1 MPRRNFILVLAIGF
15 VSLMCYEK
23 AQRNCYARIVIRVM
37 DKIETSFL
45 EEVNPQDLF
54 EGAIKGMVDRLG
66 DPNSAYIP
74 PAKEQEFDESIDRQ
88 FCGVGMEVGMDPTT
102 QQLTVLSPL
111 FGAPAYKAG
120 ILAGDVIQQI
130 DGKSTQG
137 LSLKDAVVRMRGE
150 PGSTVKLVISR
161 KGSPQPIEIEIVRAI
176 VQVDTVLGDV
186 RDADG
191 AWHLFLEDHPKI
203 GYLRISSFSRETP
216 EELLRAL
223 KWLTEHGMRG
233 LIVDLRNDPGGYLPA
248 AIAVCD
254 LFVDSG
260 VIVTTRD
267 RTKRIIGQEDAH
279 AEGTF
284 KGFPI
289 AVLVNGYS
297 ASAAEIVA
305 ACLQDHKRAVV
316 VGQRSYGKGTVQ
328 NVFELEG
335 DLGKL
340 KLTTATYWRPSG
352 KNINRREINRS
363 PDDEPADDEEKE
375 WGVKP
380 NEGYE
385 VVLEKDELLKLMQ
398 WRRQRDRP
406 ADNGKPVEDG
416 EEPFVD
422 RQLAKALEYV
432 TGKIGKGKSE
442 KK

>member
-1 MPRRNFILVLAIGF
+1 MPRRNFVLVLAVGL

-23 AQRNCYARIVIRVM
+23 AQRNCYARIVVRVM
-37 DKIETSFL
+37 DKIEANFV
-45 EEVNPQDLF
+45 EEVDPQDLF
-54 EGAIKGMVDRLG
+54 EGALDGIVSRLG

-74 PAKEQEFDESIDRQ
+74 PAKEQEFDETIDKQ
-88 FCGVGMEVGMDPTT
+88 FAGVGMEVGMDSKT

-120 ILAGDVIQQI
+120 ILAGDVILQI

-137 LSLKDAVVRMRGE
+137 LSLSDAVVRMRGE
-150 PGSTVKLVISR
+150 PGSAVTLVVAR
-161 KGSPQPIEIEIVRAI
+161 KGSPQPIEIKIFRAVI
-176 VQVDTVLGDV
+176 QVDTVLGDA

-191 AWHLFLEDHPKI
+191 AWHFFLEDHPKI
-203 GYLRISSFSRETP
+203 GYLRIIAFSRETP
-216 EELLRAL
+216 EELQRVL
-223 KWLTEHGMRG
+223 KWLAKHGMRG

-267 RTKRIIGQEDAH
+267 RKNKIIDRYDAH
-279 AEGTF
+279 AKGTF
-284 KGFPI
+284 EGFPV

-305 ACLQDHKRAVV
+305 ACLQDDKRAVV

-328 NVFELEG
+328 NVFELEA

-340 KLTTATYWRPSG
+340 KLTTATYWRRSG
-352 KNINRREINRS
+352 KNINRRKIDRS
-363 PDDEPADDEEKE
+363 PDADDEPDADEEKE

-380 NEGYE
+380 NKGYE
-385 VVLEKDELLKLMQ
+385 VVLEEDELLQLLQ
-398 WRRQRDRP
+398 WRRRRDRP
-406 ADNGKPVEDG
+406 ADNGEPAEDG
-416 EEPFVD
+416 AEPFVD

-432 TGKIGKGKSE
+432 TGEMGGE
-442 KK
+442 K